1 MRMPRL
7 VSFAGWIVLFTALV
21 AGCASVPSKPL
32 TDIRAI
38 EGKWRG
44 TITVGMG
51 APQFYYLTVNPDST
65 IVAEW
70 GPNWQW
76 GKITLSGGQARFE
89 ISHLTSGT
97 LLYFDGPDGRVITMT
112 PDFGGW
118 YVYVTPLK

>member
-1 MRMPRL
+1 MTFLRSLRAVFL
-7 VSFAGWIVLFTALV
+7 LGALALV

-32 TDIRAI
+32 TNIRAI

-44 TITVGMG
+44 TITVGHG

-65 IVAEW
+65 IVAAW
-70 GPNWQW
+70 GSNWQW
-76 GKITLSGGQARFE
+76 GKITLSGGTARFE
-89 ISHLTSGT
+89 ISHLSSGT
-97 LLYFDGPDGRVITMT
+97 LLYYDGPDGRVITMT

>member
-1 MRMPRL
+1 MIARRAARGAAVL
-7 VSFAGWIVLFTALV
+7 VALLLL

-51 APQFYYLTVNPDST
+51 PPQFYYLTVNSDAT
-65 IVAEW
+65 IVAAW
-70 GPNWQW
+70 GLNWQW
-76 GKITLSGGQARFE
+76 GTITLSAGQARFE
-89 ISHLTSGT
+89 LSHLTSGT
-97 LLYFDGPDGRVITMT
+97 LQYFDGPGGRSITMT

-118 YVYVTPLK
+118 YVYVTPLT

>member
-1 MRMPRL
+1 MTALRTPRGAL
-7 VSFAGWIVLFTALV
+7 VLAALALV

-51 APQFYYLTVNPDST
+51 APQFYYLTVNPDAT

-76 GKITLSGGQARFE
+76 GKITLNGGQARFE
-89 ISHLTSGT
+89 LSHLTSGT
-97 LLYFDGPDGRVITMT
+97 LRYFDGSDGRVITMS

-118 YVYVTPLK
+118 YVYVTPLR

>member
-1 MRMPRL
+1 M
-7 VSFAGWIVLFTALV
+7 TALRSLRGALALAV
-21 AGCASVPSKPL
+21 MALAAGCATVPSKPL
-32 TDIRAI
+32 TDVRAI

-89 ISHLTSGT
+89 ISHLTSGA
-97 LLYFDGPDGRVITMT
+97 LLYFDGSDGRVITMR

>member
-1 MRMPRL
+1 M
-7 VSFAGWIVLFTALV
+7 TALRSLRGALALAV
-21 AGCASVPSKPL
+21 LALMAGCASVPSKPL

-65 IVAEW
+65 TVAEW

-76 GKITLSGGQARFE
+76 GKITLGGGQARFE

>member
-1 MRMPRL
+1 MTARRSL
-7 VSFAGWIVLFTALV
+7 RAALALGALALV
-21 AGCASVPSKPL
+21 VGCASVPSKPL

-51 APQFYYLTVNPDST
+51 SPQFYYLTVNPDST
-65 IVAEW
+65 IVTEW
-70 GPNWQW
+70 GANWQW
-76 GKITLSGGQARFE
+76 GRIALSGGKARFE
-89 ISHLTSGT
+89 LSHLSSGT
-97 LLYFDGPDGRVITMT
+97 LLYFDGSDGRVITMT